1 MVPLMHLDMQF
12 GQALSHILWAIVHSN
27 PTHGPVY
34 LIKID
39 LADSFYWI
47 HLASCNVP
55 LMGVA
60 FPTAPRQQPLVA
72 FPLALPMG

>member
-1 MVPLMHLDMQF
+1 MYP
-12 GQALSHILWAIVHSN
+12 WAIMHSN

-39 LADSFYWI
+39 LADGFYQI
-47 HLASCNVP
+47 HLAPHNVP
-55 LMGVA
+55 LLGMA
-60 FPTAPRQQPLVA
+60 FPMAPGQQPLVA